1 MKLPRLKFCGFTRQE
16 DVAQALELQI
26 DAIGLN
32 FYPKSKRYI
41 EPQAARKLSLIAQ
54 GACLRVGI
62 FVDATP
68 EQIDQV
74 LSVCPL
80 DAIQLHGSETID
92 WLGQYQ
98 QSSYWPSLPILKA
111 LAYRGAIDDRVW
123 EAWVAEYCTPGSPL
137 IGMLVDA
144 YDPQEKG
151 GTGRRAN
158 WGLLSPRPKCMLGPE
173 TQSVALLLAGGLDSQ
188 NVQEALELVKP
199 DGIDLASGIESSPG
213 IKDASKMRSIVH
225 AVRNHYA
232 LR

>member
-111 LAYRGAIDDRVW
+111 LAYRGAIDD
-123 EAWVAEYCTPGSPL
+123 PSLGS
-137 IGMLVDA
+137 M
-144 YDPQEKG
+144 
-151 GTGRRAN
+151 GRRILHSRLTADRYARGCLRSTGEGWN
-158 WGLLSPRPKCMLGPE
+158 RQASQLGVAKSA
-173 TQSVALLLAGGLDSQ
+173 TQ
-188 NVQEALELVKP
+188 
-199 DGIDLASGIESSPG
+199 
-213 IKDASKMRSIVH
+213 MH
-225 AVRNHYA
+225 AWP
-232 LR
+232 